1 MSSIHP
7 SIHHIFNEKLTKR
20 KCRPTIWHVV
30 PQHWHLFPFTRIRNG
45 FQWHLWMQ
53 SVPPTELPF
62 SDSCQIPW
70 HFQVFHTT
78 NHRDKSL
85 HWTQPADAL
94 NTLPKTVEFY
104 LEKYD
109 MSPSVNKV
117 NICEITIIL
126 LRFRNSNRFKTIALT
141 KSPQQFQQI
150 QQDSLQQ
157 IYNTDWHS
165 RQTLRCLVT

>member
-1 MSSIHP
+1 M
-7 SIHHIFNEKLTKR
+7 T
-20 KCRPTIWHVV
+20 CRAPTLAFISLH
-30 PQHWHLFPFTRIRNG
+30 TNTERISMKFVDAISATHRAT
-45 FQWHLWMQ
+45 FQWQL
-53 SVPPTELPF
+53 SNSLTFPGF

-70 HFQVFHTT
+70 HFQVFHTS

-85 HWTQPADAL
+85 HWAQPADAL